1 MNEMN
6 KIFQEWST
14 LCPTVGAKLF
24 WSKITNDN
32 VTKSDFVRYDAWL
45 NDWMYEQE
53 MYKICDEHNDLYE
66 EKALDQRVISG
77 IKNLG

>member
-1 MNEMN
+1 M
-6 KIFQEWST
+6 
-14 LCPTVGAKLF
+14 VGAKLF